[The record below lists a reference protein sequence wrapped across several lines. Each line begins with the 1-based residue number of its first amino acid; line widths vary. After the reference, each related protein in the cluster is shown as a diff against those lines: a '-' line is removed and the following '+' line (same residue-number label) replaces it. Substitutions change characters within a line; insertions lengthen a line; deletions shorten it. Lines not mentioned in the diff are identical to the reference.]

1 MTSSNSTWQ
10 FSGLNPLSHF
20 RYSIIHSLSYSCTQA
35 EGSEAKPN
43 RKGSVSIKS
52 SWLPTGD
59 INSLPL
65 NDGIIVTWVNIG
77 SGNGLVLTGTKTLP
91 KLILIHSLWIMWNT
105 WVYLSAFFG
114 EILLIFIIKLYLK
127 LMLPI
132 NCRPEINL
140 LWPGDAYIIS
150 LLQGGVSK
158 TLMSS

>member
-65 NDGIIVTWVNIG
+65 SDRIIPQVTWVNIG
-77 SGNGLVLTGTKTLP
+77 SGNGLVLKFVP
-91 KLILIHSLWIMWNT
+91 KYPICNTPALVQIMAW
-105 WVYLSAFFG
+105 
-114 EILLIFIIKLYLK
+114 
-127 LMLPI
+127 
-132 NCRPEINL
+132 RR
-140 LWPGDAYIIS
+140 PGDKPLSEPMMVS
-150 LLQGGVSK
+150 LLMHICVTRPQWVNW
-158 TLMSS
+158 TNVDQALDLNELTQLLDTETDLRIYQ